1 MVCLYGNKF
10 QEISENKIGTLVSQV
25 EDEILAGNHKK
36 FKSIINEL
44 DPTLLP
50 DFAAALL
57 HMLYRQQLGYD
68 YKRDEIQEITNSKKQ
83 WQRNEDG
90 YVRIFITAGSMDRIK
105 ASNIINFFVSK
116 AGIRKDD
123 IGDIDIKR
131 KFTFVDINEQVIS
144 KVLKKCNRQK
154 INNRRIEIEIANQK

>member
-1 MVCLYGNKF
+1 
-10 QEISENKIGTLVSQV
+10 
-25 EDEILAGNHKK
+25 
-36 FKSIINEL
+36 
-44 DPTLLP
+44 
-50 DFAAALL
+50 
-57 HMLYRQQLGYD
+57 
-68 YKRDEIQEITNSKKQ
+68 
-83 WQRNEDG
+83 
-90 YVRIFITAGSMDRIK
+90 MDRIK

>member
-1 MVCLYGNKF
+1 
-10 QEISENKIGTLVSQV
+10 
-25 EDEILAGNHKK
+25 
-36 FKSIINEL
+36 
-44 DPTLLP
+44 
-50 DFAAALL
+50 
-57 HMLYRQQLGYD
+57 MLYRQQLGYD

-83 WQRNEDG
+83 RQRNEDG

-105 ASNIINFFVSK
+105 AGNIINFFVSK

>member
-1 MVCLYGNKF
+1 
-10 QEISENKIGTLVSQV
+10 
-25 EDEILAGNHKK
+25 
-36 FKSIINEL
+36 
-44 DPTLLP
+44 
-50 DFAAALL
+50 
-57 HMLYRQQLGYD
+57 MLYRQQLGYD